1 MKSHLSGN
9 TLAFLKS
16 SRAFSLL
23 EILIVLSV
31 IAFIFV
37 FVAQRFSRKE
47 QKVTGTFNK
56 LVRLNR
62 RLVLLSKFHNNI
74 YRWVIQL
81 DNEGAEKYWVEK
93 KQEIPSNTDSSHLAD
108 SQVKDQEGGLNKEE
122 SPEFIRDDA
131 FYSEPEVISPLLNI
145 TGVESFAWEKDKTE
159 GLVYIYYYP
168 RGLAQETAIQ
178 FLRPDNQGR
187 WTLYLDPVTKNLQVL
202 DKERR
207 LSKRGGLK

>member
-1 MKSHLSGN
+1 M
-9 TLAFLKS
+9 KS

-23 EILIVLSV
+23 EILIILSV
-31 IAFIFV
+31 MAFIFA

-47 QKVTGTFNK
+47 QKVTGAFNK

-62 RLVLLSKFHNNI
+62 KLVLLSKFHNNS

-81 DNEGAEKYWVEK
+81 DKGGPERYWVEK
-93 KQEIPSNTDSSHLAD
+93 KQEVPSDTDSSHLID
-108 SQVKDQEGGLNKEE
+108 PQIKDQEGDLNKEGN
-122 SPEFIRDDA
+122 SEFVRDDV
-131 FYSEPEVISPLLNI
+131 FYSEPEIISSLLSI
-145 TGVESFAWEKDKTE
+145 ISVESPAWKEDKTE

-207 LSKRGGLK
+207 LSKEGGLK